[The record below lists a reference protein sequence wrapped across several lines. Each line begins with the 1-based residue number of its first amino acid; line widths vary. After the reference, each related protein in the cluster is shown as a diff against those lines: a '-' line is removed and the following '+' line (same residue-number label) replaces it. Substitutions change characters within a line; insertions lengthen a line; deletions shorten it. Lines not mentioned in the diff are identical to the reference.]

1 MHSFL
6 AFITFVK
13 SVFFKKNDEVIENGS
28 CFVNKNRSLSEVA
41 FSLKASA
48 SYNMPFCDKIFKEE
62 LFVDALCAVGI
73 QKVFVG

>member
-1 MHSFL
+1 M
-6 AFITFVK
+6 
-13 SVFFKKNDEVIENGS
+13 IESGS

-48 SYNMPFCDKIFKEE
+48 SYNMPFCDKIFKEV

-73 QKVFVG
+73 QKVFVGRILHSGSFGKITFPS